1 MANRPTTGTYDSV
14 DVAETFLPYQHLMPQ
29 EVVAT
34 LIGTYAA
41 VTALVDLFMV
51 PANSNIK
58 ITGATMKKLIGGTAA
73 ATATAWGLAH
83 SLAGTGAD
91 TVFGTLLFGT
101 HANNTYHNF
110 SVTTT
115 DVPAGN
121 VVRLVG
127 LVGTTTEESQT
138 GSYLCIEY
146 KEDWD

>member
-1 MANRPTTGTYDSV
+1 MSNRPTGMTYDVASV
-14 DVAETFLPYQHLMPQ
+14 LKGGLPRQHIMPQ

-41 VTALVDLFMV
+41 VTAIVDLFVV

-58 ITGATMKKLIGGTAA
+58 ITGASCKKLVGGTATG
-73 ATATAWGLAH
+73 TASHWGLAQ
-83 SLAGTGAD
+83 SLVGTGED
-91 TVFGTLLFGT
+91 VVFGTLLFGT

-110 SVTTT
+110 SVTAT

-127 LVGTTTEESQT
+127 LVGTTV
-138 GSYLCIEY
+138 
-146 KEDWD
+146 KRAKR